1 VKTKYHFLGSLF
13 SIKMSYIDELP
24 ETEELFVDSDLK
36 TEYMTILKES
46 NKLVKHLMKDVDE
59 LQATLKEER
68 LHNAELQAK
77 LELYYETGVSNIS
90 RFTFRTYVKAAVDR
104 DETQAEWLHFIHNF
118 HYIEKGLSRKI
129 YEWIDLNIRL
139 TGN

>member
-1 VKTKYHFLGSLF
+1 
-13 SIKMSYIDELP
+13 MSYIDELP

-59 LQATLKEER
+59 LQANLKAER
-68 LHNAELQAK
+68 LRNSELQAK